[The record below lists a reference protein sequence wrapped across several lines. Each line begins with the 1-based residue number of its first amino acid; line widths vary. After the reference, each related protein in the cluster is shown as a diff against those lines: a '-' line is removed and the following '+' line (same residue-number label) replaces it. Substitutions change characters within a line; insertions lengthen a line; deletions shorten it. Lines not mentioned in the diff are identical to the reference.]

1 MKFSIFGRKNG
12 RSSSQEPTMKAELR
26 QATQMGNDRSFSCYR
41 PSVPDQPSALPVS
54 PRERLLTVACDL
66 FYREGIA
73 RVGVDRILAEAGTTR
88 STLYRHFPGK
98 EALVAAYLEREDAML
113 DETFAGAEAVASS
126 PEHLLELAVQGMAED
141 AFRHHTRGCPFIN
154 ASAEYPD
161 VASRVRRIV
170 SEHRHRFRERLERYL
185 RAAGRPDPA
194 ERAGE
199 LVMLRDAVL
208 VGSYLDDEMTVR
220 RDFTRAARSAAS
232 LG

>member
-1 MKFSIFGRKNG
+1 MAG
-12 RSSSQEPTMKAELR
+12 LR
-26 QATQMGNDRSFSCYR
+26 QASQRKNDRSFLCYR
-41 PSVPDQPSALPVS
+41 GLVSDQPSAPSVS
-54 PRERLLTVACDL
+54 PRERLLAVACDL
-66 FYREGIA
+66 FYREGIT

-113 DETFAGAEAVASS
+113 DEAFAGAEAVATSA
-126 PEHLLELAVQGMAED
+126 EHLLELAVQGVAED

-161 VASRVRRIV
+161 AASPVRRIV
-170 SEHRHRFRERLERYL
+170 REHRDRFRERLERYL
-185 RAAGRPDPA
+185 RAAGRSDAA

-208 VGSYLDDEMTVR
+208 VGSYLDDVATVR